1 MKKQLKFL
9 VFDTETTGLTL
20 PSVSDLS
27 KQPKIIEFGALI
39 TDGKEIL
46 KTYNQLINPGEQITA
61 EIMKITGITNDDLKD
76 KPRFG
81 EVYSEIKDLF
91 DGIDVLL
98 AHNAPF
104 DTSLLKFELAR
115 LGAEDFI
122 WPERIICTVEE
133 YVPEFGFRPNLRKL
147 YERKLGIELKQT
159 HRAIDDVLALCE
171 CLFKDSY
178 FEYLIGE

>member
-81 EVYSEIKDLF
+81 EVYSEIKDF
-91 DGIDVLL
+91 RITSYNVCYTKLL
-98 AHNAPF
+98 RSTNYP
-104 DTSLLKFELAR
+104 
-115 LGAEDFI
+115 
-122 WPERIICTVEE
+122 
-133 YVPEFGFRPNLRKL
+133 FRPNEVFSTKS
-147 YERKLGIELKQT
+147 
-159 HRAIDDVLALCE
+159 C
-171 CLFKDSY
+171 
-178 FEYLIGE
+178 